1 LYDGQVKSTTEHA
14 KVSSKLFSMPL
25 SSLFTTDPFLVEG
38 FVGSDLKDLKKFED
52 HQTQI
57 VKFTPSK
64 MIRKYDESFI
74 Y

>member
-1 LYDGQVKSTTEHA
+1 
-14 KVSSKLFSMPL
+14 MPL

-38 FVGSDLKDLKKFED
+38 FVGSDPKDLKKFED

-57 VKFTPSK
+57 LKFTPSK